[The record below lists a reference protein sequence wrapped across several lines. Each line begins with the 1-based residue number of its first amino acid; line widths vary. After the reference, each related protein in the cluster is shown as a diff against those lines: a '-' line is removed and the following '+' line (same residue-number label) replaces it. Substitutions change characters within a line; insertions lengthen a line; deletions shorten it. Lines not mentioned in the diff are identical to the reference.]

1 MSLIGPEGRKQLELA
16 ARFLSAGI
24 ELAVCVVVGYF
35 AGNYADKWLNT
46 APYLGFLGLLL
57 GIAAGFRALF
67 TQARAAHKQAE
78 TSSPNDPPPDP
89 PA

>member
-24 ELAVCVVVGYF
+24 ELAVTVVVGYF
-35 AGNYADKWLNT
+35 GGRWADGALNT
-46 APYLGFLGLLL
+46 APYLSFLGLIL

-67 TQARAAHKQAE
+67 KLAKAAQKQAD
-78 TSSPNDPPPDP
+78 SSPPNDPPPDS

>member
-35 AGNYADKWLNT
+35 GGNWADKALNT

-57 GIAAGFRALF
+57 GIAAGFRALY
-67 TQARAAHKQAE
+67 TQAKAAQKQAE
-78 TSSPNDPPPDP
+78 SSSPQDPPPDS

>member
-24 ELAVCVVVGYF
+24 ELAVAVVVGYF
-35 AGNYADKWLNT
+35 AGRWADKQLNT

-57 GIAAGFRALF
+57 GITAGFRALY
-67 TQARAAHKQAE
+67 TQAKAAQKQAE
-78 TSSPNDPPPDP
+78 SSSPQDPPPDS